1 MWYYLQGSS
10 KRIILF
16 ETRLLQKMSQ
26 FCNMTPPKNDIICN
40 EAVQKSLVLQG
51 GQNLSLL
58 CKSALSLSSLY
69 AKFVRAKLSLSS
81 LYAKYVRAK

>member
-51 GQNLSLL
+51 GKI
-58 CKSALSLSSLY
+58 CHFY
-69 AKFVRAKLSLSS
+69 ANPHYL
-81 LYAKYVRAK
+81 